1 MKKTIWLIAA
11 MLFAAG
17 CYYDVEHP
25 FPTPTQGDT
34 CSRSSSSI
42 ACSWDHLR
50 ITVVESKVAEQPFGP
65 YLSPDAG
72 YKYVAVLVQY
82 ESLQE
87 ESHILDNVLY
97 TYSNWVLKDS
107 QGFPHNAL
115 YGAEQGLDSG
125 LLPPGDKV
133 KGWLVFEVPEGETVF
148 SLQTAFYYG
157 YSGSLLSGT
166 WSPLVTE

>member
-1 MKKTIWLIAA
+1 
-11 MLFAAG
+11 
-17 CYYDVEHP
+17 
-25 FPTPTQGDT
+25 
-34 CSRSSSSI
+34 
-42 ACSWDHLR
+42 
-50 ITVVESKVAEQPFGP
+50 VVESKVAEQPFGP